1 MSISTNFHGLFDRD
15 YYRRTVPDCGAV
27 PMRHF
32 QSRGDAE
39 GRDPGPYFSTAFYKQ
54 TYPDWWSRGAATA
67 VEDYLRCLAEGV
79 ERQPHPL
86 IDPGWYRAAY
96 PDLAGLGLDAA
107 LHFVRHGDAEG
118 RSPSAAFD
126 ASYYARRHMPL
137 EAGPP
142 FRYWSEHGQR
152 AGHRTQAGPR
162 DATWAQLKGAATR
175 PLIVACHDAQPAGV
189 PILALDLAGAAI
201 RRGWQPVFVL
211 LRGGPLLPRFEAKGP
226 VILAIDGHDP
236 ARMRD
241 GLDPGVPA
249 LIVSAAAAPLAAP
262 LAAAG
267 NPCLVL
273 IHEMPDYL
281 RDHGLV
287 APLVAA
293 REAGAQLVA
302 SLPRMAEGLEPLL
315 GRVPQ
320 IRPGITLPDTPMT
333 AFRRVRTRMRGRG
346 PVFVGAGYADLR
358 KGFDLFLEAA
368 LAIAGREPQ
377 ARFVWLGEMNGWA
390 RDLAA
395 DAIARGLDLTTPGF
409 VDDAPAW
416 YRAADL
422 YLLTSRQDPGP
433 TTAIHAAQMGIPF
446 VGYAAD
452 VGLRG
457 LVEPMAVFVPPGD
470 VDGFARA
477 ALDGAGAVDAA
488 SRRSLRRLVR
498 GQVGFDA
505 YADAVLSR
513 LEGRAAAGPASRT
526 A

>member
-1 MSISTNFHGLFDRD
+1 MSTSTNFHGLFDRD
-15 YYRRTVPDCGAV
+15 YYRRTVPGCGAV

-32 QSRGDAE
+32 QTRGDAQ
-39 GRDPGPYFSTAFYKQ
+39 GLDPGPYFSTAFYKAR
-54 TYPDWWSRGAATA
+54 YPDWWSRGAATA
-67 VEDYLRCLAEGV
+67 VEDYLQRLAEGV

-86 IDPGWYRAAY
+86 IDPEWYRAAY

-126 ASYYARRHMPL
+126 ATYYAQRHMPL
-137 EAGPP
+137 EAGRP

-152 AGHRTQAGPR
+152 AGHRTHAGSQ
-162 DATWAQLKGAATR
+162 DASWAEGLGALTR
-175 PLIVACHDAQPAGV
+175 PLLVACHDAQQAGV
-189 PILALDLAGAAI
+189 PILALDLAGAAV

-211 LRGGPLLPRFEAKGP
+211 LRGGPLLPRFEARGP
-226 VILAIDGHDP
+226 VILATDGHDL
-236 ARMRD
+236 ADIRQ
-241 GLDPGVPA
+241 GLDPAIPA
-249 LIVSAAAAPLAAP
+249 LIVSAAAAALAAP

-281 RDHGLV
+281 REQGLV
-287 APLVAA
+287 APLIAA

-320 IRPGITLPDTPMT
+320 IRPGISLPDTPIA
-333 AFRRVRTRMRGRG
+333 AFRSVRQRMRSKG
-346 PVFVGAGYADLR
+346 PVFIGAGYADLR

-368 LAIAGREPQ
+368 LAIAGHVPD
-377 ARFVWLGEMNGWA
+377 ARFVWLGEMSGWA

-395 DAIARGLDLTTPGF
+395 DAVAKGLDLTTPGF
-409 VDDAPAW
+409 VADAPAW

-477 ALDGAGAVDAA
+477 AVDMAGAVDAA
-488 SRRSLRRLVR
+488 SRRSLRRMVR
-498 GQVGFDA
+498 AQVGFDA